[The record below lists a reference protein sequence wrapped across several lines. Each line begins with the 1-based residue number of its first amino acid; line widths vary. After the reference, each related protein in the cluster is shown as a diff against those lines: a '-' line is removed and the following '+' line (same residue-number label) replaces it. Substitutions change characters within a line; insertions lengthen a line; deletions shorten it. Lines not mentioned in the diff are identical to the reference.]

1 MPERPK
7 SLPRP
12 WKPKARENDK
22 MQHRPRSHDLY
33 HTARWTRES
42 REFRKKYP
50 LCVKC
55 QQEGIITPVEVVDH
69 VIPFPL
75 CDFWDKTNWQ
85 SLCRKHNIEKGN
97 KDKRLL
103 HERGINENHRENPT

>member
-12 WKPKARENDK
+12 WKPKARGNNK
-22 MQHRPRSHDLY
+22 MQIRPRSHDLY
-33 HTARWTRES
+33 HTARWTRGS
-42 REFRKKYP
+42 REFRRRFP

-55 QQEGIITPVEVVDH
+55 QQEGIITPTEVVDH

-85 SLCRKHNIEKGN
+85 PLCRKHNIEKGN

-103 HERGINENHRENPT
+103 HERGIVENNKENPT